1 MSLAQRLKI
10 FAVGFA
16 VGMVILFII
25 LSKKQGDRIELT
37 APPTAEDVQL
47 EAVPGVLDAY
57 RDRRVAMESKFIAE
71 QHRTP
76 QPDGTWKRLLLI
88 RGMDPEQVLRIEE
101 YTHEDSGIDLVD
113 RVVVTAPDRL
123 LVNLAKDVSPHQ
135 LAAEIHPLGYRVLAK
150 TDDGEGV
157 IVGLGEASL
166 KGYAEA
172 VERLEAMPVLVVA
185 VEPVVYGE
193 VEPFA
198 QDAQQ

>member
-1 MSLAQRLKI
+1 
-10 FAVGFA
+10 
-16 VGMVILFII
+16 
-25 LSKKQGDRIELT
+25 
-37 APPTAEDVQL
+37 
-47 EAVPGVLDAY
+47 VLDAY

-71 QHRTP
+71 QRRTP
-76 QPDGTWKRLLLI
+76 EPDGTWKRLLLI

-123 LVNLAKDVSPHQ
+123 LVTLATGVSPHQ
-135 LAAEIHPLGYRVLAK
+135 LAAEIHPLGYRLLAK
-150 TDDGEGV
+150 TDDGSGV
-157 IVGLGEASL
+157 IVGLGEPSL

-198 QDAQQ
+198 EDAQP